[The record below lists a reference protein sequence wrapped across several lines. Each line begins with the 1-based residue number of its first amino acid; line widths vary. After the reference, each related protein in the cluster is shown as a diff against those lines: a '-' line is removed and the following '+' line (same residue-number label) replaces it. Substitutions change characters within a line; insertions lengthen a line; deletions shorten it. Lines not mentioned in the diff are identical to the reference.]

1 MSFKS
6 CLKYENIRLL
16 SVRRDITDNLE
27 PTANAGTSKTVGKNL
42 AASGLNPACKHFI
55 WSSGLKSWKISNKS
69 ILSGSSKREARE
81 GPLSFLELFSM
92 KGGFRSSE
100 LDGVSMHNCL
110 EGSCF
115 LNLLNSF
122 SMN

>member
-42 AASGLNPACKHFI
+42 VASGLNPACKHFI

-69 ILSGSSKREARE
+69 LDLSSLEKLEDLTTLGPRSKVVATSRT
-81 GPLSFLELFSM
+81 
-92 KGGFRSSE
+92 
-100 LDGVSMHNCL
+100 
-110 EGSCF
+110 
-115 LNLLNSF
+115 
-122 SMN
+122 